1 MAGKGGYQA
10 PNNPSTT
17 PSLPGSMSQ
26 RTDGGPASKQ
36 TAQYI
41 SGMPNWGDGQDLM
54 NIQQSA
60 PLAAT
65 PATKPLPASDVRQA
79 AMQAPAAQPVGLFAP
94 TQMPNVP
101 VSDGAALGA
110 GRGTE
115 ALNLQTQD
123 LSQYQTAKDQV
134 QSLAASPTASPALRY
149 LAQRINQVY

>member
-10 PNNPSTT
+10 PTNPSTT
-17 PSLPGSMSQ
+17 PSLPGSLSQ

-36 TAQYI
+36 TARYI
-41 SGMPNWGDGQDLM
+41 SDMPNYGDGQDLM

-65 PATKPLPASDVRQA
+65 PAAKPLSASNIRQA
-79 AMQAPAAQPVGLFAP
+79 VTQAPVNKPVGLFEP

-123 LSQYQTAKDQV
+123 LSQYQTAKDQI
-134 QSLAASPTASPALRY
+134 QSLAASPTASPALKY

>member
-1 MAGKGGYQA
+1 MAGKGGYQK
-10 PNNPSTT
+10 PNNPAVQSG
-17 PSLPGSMSQ
+17 PGSLSQ
-26 RTDGGPASKQ
+26 RTDGGPASTQ
-36 TAQYI
+36 TAKYI

-65 PATKPLPASDVRQA
+65 PVAKPLPVSDVREA
-79 AMQAPAAQPVGLFAP
+79 VSQAPAAQPVGLFAP
-94 TQMPNVP
+94 TTMPNVP

-134 QSLAASPTASPALRY
+134 QSLAASPTASPALKY

>member
-1 MAGKGGYQA
+1 MAGKGGYQK

-17 PSLPGSMSQ
+17 PSLPGSLSQ

-36 TAQYI
+36 TAKYI

-60 PLAAT
+60 PMAAT
-65 PATKPLPASDVRQA
+65 PAAKPLPASDVRQA

-134 QSLAASPTASPALRY
+134 QALAASPTASPALRY